1 MSEDSSIAARKNY
14 LAACSVAVLAAV
26 LGVAFN
32 PADEAGGLVGGARLI
47 VVGVVAV
54 GMLGWVVFKLRNM
67 SADTG
72 PDHPTD
78 RLEKMTFLWLGLAA
92 VLGVALIRV
101 PVMESVNGRLADLSW
116 RQWGSGMAGMLVVA
130 AAIWRGIVAMK
141 KN

>member
-1 MSEDSSIAARKNY
+1 M
-14 LAACSVAVLAAV
+14 AVLAAV

-32 PADEAGGLVGGARLI
+32 PEDEAGGLAGGAKLI
-47 VVGVVAV
+47 VVGIVAV
-54 GMLGWVVFKLRNM
+54 GMLGWVVFKLRNL

-78 RLEKMTFLWLGLAA
+78 RLKKMTFLWLGLAA
-92 VLGVALIRV
+92 VLGVALARV
-101 PVMESVNGRLADLSW
+101 PVMELFDGRLADLSW
-116 RQWGSGMAGMLVVA
+116 RQWGSGMAGIVVVA